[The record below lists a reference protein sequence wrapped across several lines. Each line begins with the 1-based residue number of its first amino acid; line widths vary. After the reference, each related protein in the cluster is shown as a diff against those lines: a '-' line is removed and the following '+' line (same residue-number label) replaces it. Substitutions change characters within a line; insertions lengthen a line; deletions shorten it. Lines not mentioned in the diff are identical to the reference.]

1 MATKADRKY
10 LSQLKFRYRKARKA
24 EKIIILS
31 EFTKTTGYDRKY
43 AGKLLR
49 GRYLYGVKDIH
60 RPHRIYTKED
70 VDILEVVCELLGWIC
85 SKRIKP
91 QLKLAIEELIKAGK
105 LILTPEDRKRVTGMS
120 PATMDR
126 LLKRYRKRPK
136 LKGRSYTKSGTLLKT
151 QIPIRTFSE
160 WNENKV
166 GFEEIDLV
174 AHDGGLA
181 KGDFVHTLNWTDV
194 KVQWTEQVAVINKA
208 QVHVFAGIER
218 IRKRLPFPLL
228 GIDSDSG
235 SEFIN
240 AHLYR
245 YSTEE
250 KITFTRGRPGKK
262 NDNPFIEEKN
272 DSIVRNWV
280 GYGRYDTQAQVDTLN
295 ELYELLRLYTN
306 FFLPV
311 MKLKK
316 KIRIESK
323 IKKIHDKATTPYR
336 RILRAKDVSKEI
348 KERLR
353 NQYKTLSL
361 VGLKEQIDEVLKRL
375 KPTKLQ

>member
-1 MATKADRKY
+1 MVVKVDRKY
-10 LSQLKFRYRKARKA
+10 LNQLKLRYKKSRKLQK
-24 EKIIILS
+24 KIILD
-31 EFTKTTGYDRKY
+31 EFTNTLGYERKH
-43 AGKLLR
+43 AIKLLN
-49 GRYLYGVKDIH
+49 GKYRYITRVIH
-60 RPHRIYTKED
+60 KHHRIYTKED
-70 VDILEVVCELLGWIC
+70 ADILEQVCELLGWIC

-91 QLKLAIEELIKAGK
+91 QLKLAVGELIKAGK
-105 LILTPEDRKRVTGMS
+105 LTLTAEERKRVVGMS

-126 LLKRYRKRPK
+126 LFKRYKKRPK
-136 LKGRSYTKSGTLLKT
+136 IKGRSYTKSGTLLKH

-174 AHDGGLA
+174 GHDGGLA
-181 KGDFVHTLNWTDV
+181 KGDFAQTINWTDV
-194 KVQWTEQVAVINKA
+194 KSCWGEQVAVINKA

-218 IRKRLPFPLL
+218 VRGRLPFPLL

-245 YSTEE
+245 YCITEE
-250 KITFTRGRPGKK
+250 ITFTRGRPGKK
-262 NDNPFIEEKN
+262 NDNPYVEEKN

-280 GYGRYDTQAQVDTLN
+280 GYGRFDTQTQVDILN

-316 KIRIESK
+316 KIRIGSK
-323 IKKIHDKATTPYR
+323 IKKVHDKATTPYR
-336 RILRAKDVSKEI
+336 RILRARDVSKEV
-348 KERLR
+348 KDKLR
-353 NQYKTLSL
+353 VQYKTLSL
-361 VGLKEQIDEVLKRL
+361 VDLKEKIDAVLKRL